1 MPNERAILCG
11 SASSGSNGQAA
22 TALQLRIDNEVH
34 LKSDDLSR
42 PVSANIPTVF
52 ADLIEIA
59 TYVYVADQAVT
70 RGGDGVENV
79 GADWRR
85 RLLFT
90 IPVRNPKF
98 WRKPEVMT
106 ALVETLS
113 FLSEDEYHFDFVD
126 LTHPRPI
133 QHYLPFSKTGK
144 AQAIQEV
151 VLFSGG
157 LDSLGG
163 AVQEVVRDKRGIA
176 LVNHRPT
183 EKLSRR
189 YRRLQELLAAKATEV
204 GAPQPVHV
212 PVHINKEKGLGKEY
226 TQRSRSFLYASLA
239 ATIAQAYDLSRIR
252 FYENGVVSLNLPLS
266 PQVVGAKAT
275 RTTHPR
281 VIGGFA
287 RILSLVAD
295 RTFAVENPYIWKTKS
310 EVVKHIA
317 EAGCGEFIKYA
328 TSCTHTWEL
337 TKLRTHC
344 GTCSQ
349 CIDRRFAVLA
359 AGAEAMDP
367 AEAYGVDLLL
377 HARSEGES
385 RTMLAAYVE
394 TASEVTK
401 QSAIEFF
408 SRYGEVGR
416 VVRHLHGSADVAA
429 MQIYDL
435 YQRHSKQVVKV
446 VDDGIAAHA
455 SAIRNRELPDSC
467 LLRLVCD
474 ATIPLSMVSPTAAP
488 ATGSSWIGDLPKRK
502 SKDSP
507 TAGPATPAQPALAL
521 KDYAFRKR
529 GQAWVVRHAGQQ
541 DFILLPSKGAA
552 YIHLL
557 LSSPRQ
563 ALSAVSMAYQVAR
576 VPQQY
581 ILGDAGERSD
591 KEAQAAYRARYQELQ
606 EEMVQAEKDNDE
618 ATKNRVRDE
627 MKALADELKNRGWGG
642 RPKKEHSDRDRVRKS
657 VGAAIRRAVEQIA
670 EYDKELSD
678 HLQPPRLRCGN
689 SPVYD
694 PGSDVDWDL

>member
-11 SASSGSNGQAA
+11 SAPASGNGQAA
-22 TALQLRIDNEVH
+22 KSLQLRLDDEVH
-34 LKSDDLSR
+34 LTSDDLSR
-42 PVSANIPTVF
+42 PVSANIPTTF

-90 IPVRNPKF
+90 IPVRNLKF
-98 WRKPEVMT
+98 WRRADVMT

-113 FLSEDEYHFDFVD
+113 FLSEDEYHFEFVD
-126 LTHPRPI
+126 LTKPRPI
-133 QHYLPFSKTGK
+133 QHYLPFSKTGRP
-144 AQAIQEV
+144 QAIEEV

-189 YRRLQELLAAKATEV
+189 YRRMQEMLAAKATEV

-212 PVHINKEKGLGKEY
+212 PVHINKEKGLGREY
-226 TQRSRSFLYASLA
+226 TQRSRSFLYASIA
-239 ATIAQAYDLSRIR
+239 ATIAQAYELSRIR

-281 VIGGFA
+281 VLEGFA

-295 RTFAVENPYIWKTKS
+295 RPFAVENPYIWKTKS
-310 EVVKHIA
+310 EIVKHIA
-317 EAGCGEFIKYA
+317 EAGCGDFIKYS
-328 TSCTHTWEL
+328 TSCTHPWKL
-337 TKLRTHC
+337 TKFRTHC

-359 AGAEAMDP
+359 AGAEALDP

-377 HARSEGES
+377 HARAEGES

-401 QSAIEFF
+401 QSATEFF

-416 VVRHLHGSADVAA
+416 VVRHLDGSADMAA
-429 MQIYDL
+429 LKIYEL

-446 VDDGIAAHA
+446 VDEGIAAHA
-455 SAIRNRELPDSC
+455 TAIRNRELPDSC

-474 ATIPLSMVSPTAAP
+474 TAIPLSVVSPTAAP
-488 ATGSSWIGDLPKRK
+488 AAPQE
-502 SKDSP
+502 P
-507 TAGPATPAQPALAL
+507 QLAL
-521 KDYAFRKR
+521 EDFVFRKK
-529 GQAWVVRHAGQQ
+529 GQAWVVRHNGKQ

-552 YIHLL
+552 YLHLL

-563 ALSAVSMAYQVAR
+563 FLSAVSMAFQVAR
-576 VPQQY
+576 VPQQF

-606 EEMVQAEKDNDE
+606 EEQAQAEKDNDE
-618 ATKNRVRDE
+618 ATKNRVRQE
-627 MKALADELKNRGWGG
+627 MTSLADELKDRGWGG
-642 RPKKEHSDRDRVRKS
+642 RPKKEHSDRDRVRKA
-657 VGAAIRRAVEQIA
+657 VGIAIRRAVENIA
-670 EYDKELSD
+670 KYDKELAE
-678 HLQPPRLRCGN
+678 HFQPPRLCCGN

-694 PGSDVDWDL
+694 PDSDIDWDL

>member
-11 SASSGSNGQAA
+11 NAPAKNNGQA
-22 TALQLRIDNEVH
+22 TEKSVRLRLWGRGAEVH

-42 PVSANIPTVF
+42 PVSTDIPTTF

-59 TYVYVADQAVT
+59 TYVYAADQAVT

-85 RLLFT
+85 RLLFS
-90 IPVRNPKF
+90 IPVRNASF
-98 WRKPEVMT
+98 WRRPEVMA

-113 FLSEDEYHFDFVD
+113 FLSEDEYHFEFID
-126 LTHPRPI
+126 LTNPPPLQR
-133 QHYLPFSKTGK
+133 YLPFPKSGKT
-144 AQAIQEV
+144 QAVEEV

-163 AVQEVVRDKRGIA
+163 AVQEVVQDKRSVVLI
-176 LVNHRPT
+176 NHRPT
-183 EKLSRR
+183 EKMSRR
-189 YRRLQELLAAKATEV
+189 YRHLQELLAAKATEV

-212 PVHINKEKGLGKEY
+212 PVHINKEKGLGREY
-226 TQRSRSFLYASLA
+226 TQRSRSFLYASIA
-239 ATIAQAYDLSRIR
+239 ATVAQAYELSRIR

-281 VIGGFA
+281 VIKGFA
-287 RILSLVAD
+287 RILSLVAERD
-295 RTFAVENPYIWKTKS
+295 FKVENPYIWKTKS
-310 EVVKHIA
+310 DVVKHIVDS
-317 EAGCGEFIKYA
+317 GCGEMIKYA

-337 TKLRTHC
+337 TKLKTHC

-349 CIDRRFAVLA
+349 CIDRRFAVLG
-359 AGAEAMDP
+359 AGARAHDP
-367 AEAYGVDLLL
+367 GEAYGVDLLL
-377 HARSEGES
+377 DARSEGES

-401 QSAIEFF
+401 LSAMDFF
-408 SRYGEVGR
+408 GRYGEVGR
-416 VVRHLHGSADVAA
+416 VVNHLPGTPDMAA
-429 MQIYDL
+429 LQMYEM

-446 VDDGIAAHA
+446 VDDAIAGHA

-474 ATIPLSMVSPTAAP
+474 TAVPMSAVSPTAAP
-488 ATGSSWIGDLPKRK
+488 AVPQ
-502 SKDSP
+502 
-507 TAGPATPAQPALAL
+507 QPQLAL
-521 KDYAFRKR
+521 KDYVFRKK
-529 GQAWVVRHAGQQ
+529 GQAWVVRHNSNQ

-552 YIHLL
+552 YLHLL
-557 LSSPRQ
+557 LSNPRH
-563 ALSAVSMAYQVAR
+563 ALSAVSLAFQVAR
-576 VPQQY
+576 VPQQF

-606 EEMVQAEKDNDE
+606 EEMAQAEKDNDE
-618 ATKNRVRDE
+618 ATKSRVRDE
-627 MKALADELKNRGWGG
+627 MKTLADELKNRGWGG

-670 EYDKELSD
+670 EYDKGLAE
-678 HLQPPRLRCGN
+678 HFQPPRLRCGN
-689 SPVYD
+689 SPVYEPD
-694 PGSDVDWDL
+694 SDVDWDL

>member
-11 SASSGSNGQAA
+11 SATSGGSRQAA
-22 TALQLRIDNEVH
+22 KSLQLRIGNEVH

-42 PVSANIPTVF
+42 PVTADIPSVF

-90 IPVRNPKF
+90 VPVRNVKF
-98 WRKPEVMT
+98 WRNPEVME

-113 FLSEDEYHFDFVD
+113 FLSEDEYHFEFVE
-126 LTHPRPI
+126 LLKPR
-133 QHYLPFSKTGK
+133 QMQQYLPFSKTGK
-144 AQAIQEV
+144 TQAVQEV
-151 VLFSGG
+151 ILFSGG

-163 AVQEVVRDKRGIA
+163 AVQEVILDKRPVA

-183 EKLSRR
+183 EKMSRR
-189 YRRLQELLAAKATEV
+189 YRHLQEMLSSKARDV
-204 GAPQPVHV
+204 NAPQPVHV
-212 PVHINKEKGLGKEY
+212 PVRINKEKRLSREY
-226 TQRSRSFLYASLA
+226 TQRSRSFLYASIA

-252 FYENGVVSLNLPLS
+252 FYENGVVSLNLPVS

-281 VIGGFA
+281 VINGFS
-287 RILSLVAD
+287 RIFSLVAD
-295 RTFAVENPYIWKTKS
+295 RTFAIENPFVWKTKP
-310 EVVKHIA
+310 EVVKQIVD
-317 EAGCGEFIKYA
+317 AGCGEFIKYA

-337 TKLRTHC
+337 TKLTTHC

-359 AGAEAMDP
+359 AGAAAMDP
-367 AEAYGVDLLL
+367 AEAYGVDLLV
-377 HARSEGES
+377 HPRAEGES

-394 TASEVTK
+394 TASNVSK
-401 QSAIEFF
+401 QSAVEFF

-416 VVRHLHGSADVAA
+416 VVRHLNGSADVTA

-446 VDDGIAAHA
+446 VDEGIAAHA
-455 SAIRNRELPDSC
+455 SEIRSRLLPDSC

-474 ATIPLSMVSPTAAP
+474 TAIPLSTTSPTSAP
-488 ATGSSWIGDLPKRK
+488 SQH
-502 SKDSP
+502 P
-507 TAGPATPAQPALAL
+507 TLAL
-521 KDYAFRKR
+521 SDNVFRKK
-529 GQAWVVRHAGQQ
+529 GQAWVVRHAGRP
-541 DFILLPSKGAA
+541 DFILLSSKGAA

-557 LSSPRQ
+557 LSNPQ
-563 ALSAVSMAYQVAR
+563 HPLSAVSMAYQVAR
-576 VPQQY
+576 VPEQY
-581 ILGDAGERSD
+581 NLGDAGERND
-591 KEAQAAYRARYQELQ
+591 KDARTAYRARYEELQ
-606 EEMVQAEKDNDE
+606 EELAEADKNNDE
-618 ATKNRVRDE
+618 ATKMRLFEERDS
-627 MKALADELKNRGWGG
+627 LAHELKNQGWGG
-642 RPKKEHSDRDRVRKS
+642 RAKKEDSDRNRLRKA
-657 VGAAIRRAVEQIA
+657 VGVAIRRAIEQIA
-670 EYDKELSD
+670 KYDKDLAD

-689 SPVYD
+689 NPVYD
-694 PGSDVDWDL
+694 PGSDIDWAMW

>member
-11 SASSGSNGQAA
+11 NAPASGNGQSAKS
-22 TALQLRIDNEVH
+22 LQLRLDDEVH
-34 LKSDDLSR
+34 LKGDDLSR

-59 TYVYVADQAVT
+59 TYVYVADQAVK
-70 RGGDGVENV
+70 RGGNGVENV

-98 WRKPEVMT
+98 WRKPDVMT

-113 FLSEDEYHFDFVD
+113 FLSEDEYHFDFID

-144 AQAIQEV
+144 TQAIQEV
-151 VLFSGG
+151 MLFSGG

-204 GAPQPVHV
+204 GAPQPLHV
-212 PVHINKEKGLGKEY
+212 PVHINKEKGLGGEY
-226 TQRSRSFLYASLA
+226 TQRSRSFLYASIA

-281 VIGGFA
+281 VIKGFA
-287 RILSLVAD
+287 RILSLVAERD
-295 RTFAVENPYIWKTKS
+295 FKVDNPYIWKTKS
-310 EVVKHIA
+310 EVVKHIVDS
-317 EAGCGEFIKYA
+317 GCGEMIKYA
-328 TSCTHTWEL
+328 TSCTHTWGR
-337 TKLRTHC
+337 TKLKTHC

-349 CIDRRFAVLA
+349 CIDRRFAVLG
-359 AGAEAMDP
+359 AGAEALDP
-367 AEAYGVDLLL
+367 GEAYEVDLLL
-377 HARSEGES
+377 DPRSEGEP

-401 QSAIEFF
+401 LSATDFF
-408 SRYGEVGR
+408 GRYGEVGR
-416 VVRHLHGSADVAA
+416 VVNHLPGTPDMAA
-429 MQIYDL
+429 LQMYEM

-446 VDDGIAAHA
+446 VDDAIAGHA

-467 LLRLVCD
+467 LLRLACD
-474 ATIPLSMVSPTAAP
+474 TAIPMSMVSPTAAP
-488 ATGSSWIGDLPKRK
+488 ATPQE
-502 SKDSP
+502 P
-507 TAGPATPAQPALAL
+507 QLAL
-521 KDYAFRKR
+521 KDFVFRKK
-529 GQAWVVRHAGQQ
+529 GQAWVVRHKGKQ

-552 YIHLL
+552 YLHLL

-563 ALSAVSMAYQVAR
+563 LLSAVNMAFQVAR
-576 VPQQY
+576 VPQQF
-581 ILGDAGERSD
+581 ILGDAGERST
-591 KEAQAAYRARYQELQ
+591 KEAQAAYRAHYQELQ
-606 EEMVQAEKDNDE
+606 EEMGRAEKDNDE
-618 ATKNRVRDE
+618 ATKDRVRGE
-627 MKALADELKNRGWGG
+627 MNILADELKDRSWGG
-642 RPKKEHSDRDRVRKS
+642 RPKKEHSDRDRIRKA
-657 VGAAIRRAVEQIA
+657 VGIAIHRAIEQIA
-670 EYDKELSD
+670 EYDKELAA
-678 HLQPPRLRCGN
+678 HFQPPRLRCGN

-694 PGSDVDWDL
+694 PGSDIDWDL

>member
-11 SASSGSNGQAA
+11 SASAGGNGQAA
-22 TALQLRIDNEVH
+22 PALQLRLDNEVH
-34 LKSDDLSR
+34 LKGDDLSR

-90 IPVRNPKF
+90 IPVRNLKF

-163 AVQEVVRDKRGIA
+163 AVQEVVCDKRGIA

-212 PVHINKEKGLGKEY
+212 PVHINKEKGLGREY
-226 TQRSRSFLYASLA
+226 TQRSRSFLYASIA

-281 VIGGFA
+281 VLGGFA

-317 EAGCGEFIKYA
+317 DAGCGEFIKYA

-359 AGAEAMDP
+359 AGAEATDP
-367 AEAYGVDLLL
+367 ADAYGVDLLL
-377 HARSEGES
+377 HARTEGES
-385 RTMLAAYVE
+385 RTMLASYVE
-394 TASEVTK
+394 TASAVTK
-401 QSAIEFF
+401 QSATEFF

-474 ATIPLSMVSPTAAP
+474 TAIPMSMVSPTAAP
-488 ATGSSWIGDLPKRK
+488 PVA
-502 SKDSP
+502 
-507 TAGPATPAQPALAL
+507 AQPSPAI
-521 KDYAFRKR
+521 KDYVFQKK
-529 GQAWVVRHAGQQ
+529 GQAWLLRHAGCR

-563 ALSAVSMAYQVAR
+563 ALSAVSMAYRVAR

-581 ILGDAGERSD
+581 ILGDAGERFD
-591 KEAQAAYRARYQELQ
+591 KEAQAAYRARYEELQ
-606 EEMVQAEKDNDE
+606 EEMAEAERDNDE
-618 ATKNRVRDE
+618 AAKTRIRKE
-627 MKALADELKNRGWGG
+627 MAELAHELKNRNWAG
-642 RPKKEHSDRDRVRKS
+642 RAKKEHSDRDRVRKA
-657 VGAAIRRAVEQIA
+657 VRAAIRRAVEQIA
-670 EYDKELSD
+670 EYDKELAD

-689 SPVYD
+689 DPVYD
-694 PGSDVDWDL
+694 PGSDIDWDL

>member
-11 SASSGSNGQAA
+11 SAHASGNGYASKS
-22 TALQLRIDNEVH
+22 LQLRIDDEIH

-42 PVSANIPTVF
+42 PVSANIPTTF

-70 RGGDGVENV
+70 RGGNGVENA

-85 RLLFT
+85 KLLFT
-90 IPVRNPKF
+90 IPVRNLNF
-98 WRKPEVMT
+98 WRRPEMMQ

-113 FLSEDEYHFDFVD
+113 FLSEDEYHFEFVD

-133 QHYLPFSKTGK
+133 QHYLPFPKTGRP
-144 AQAIQEV
+144 QAVEQV

-189 YRRLQELLAAKATEV
+189 YRRLQELLAAKAKEV

-212 PVHINKEKGLGKEY
+212 PVHINKEKGLGREY
-226 TQRSRSFLYASLA
+226 TQRSRSFLYASIA
-239 ATIAQAYDLSRIR
+239 ATVAQAYELSRIR
-252 FYENGVVSLNLPLS
+252 FYENGVVSLTLPLS

-281 VIGGFA
+281 VLDGFA

-295 RTFAVENPYIWKTKS
+295 RPFAVENPYTWKTKS

-317 EAGCGEFIKYA
+317 DAGCGELIKYA
-328 TSCTHTWEL
+328 TSCTHTWEV

-359 AGAEAMDP
+359 AGAGALDP

-377 HARSEGES
+377 DARAEGES
-385 RTMLAAYVE
+385 RTMMAAYVE

-401 QSAIEFF
+401 LSAIEFF

-416 VVRHLHGSADVAA
+416 IVRHLNGSADMAA
-429 MQIYDL
+429 LKIYEL

-446 VDDGIAAHA
+446 VDEGIAAHA
-455 SAIRNRELPDSC
+455 TAIRNRELPDSC

-474 ATIPLSMVSPTAAP
+474 AAVPLSVLSPSVAPAAP
-488 ATGSSWIGDLPKRK
+488 QEPQLAM
-502 SKDSP
+502 KDFV
-507 TAGPATPAQPALAL
+507 
-521 KDYAFRKR
+521 FRKK
-529 GQAWVVRHAGQQ
+529 GHAWVVRHNGKE
-541 DFILLPSKGAA
+541 DFILTPSKGAA
-552 YIHLL
+552 YLHLL
-557 LSSPRQ
+557 LSSPHQ
-563 ALSAVSMAYQVAR
+563 ALSAVSMAFQVAC
-576 VPQQY
+576 VPQQF

-591 KEAQAAYRARYQELQ
+591 KDSKAAYRARYEELK
-606 EEMVQAEKDNDE
+606 EELAQAVKDNDE
-618 ATKNRVRDE
+618 ATKERVREE
-627 MKALADELKNRGWGG
+627 MGSLADELRDRGWGG
-642 RPKKEHSDRDRVRKS
+642 KAKKEHSYHDRIRKA
-657 VGAAIRRAVEQIA
+657 VGNAIHRAVEQIGQ
-670 EYDKELSD
+670 YDKELAK
-678 HLQPPRLRCGN
+678 HLQAQIRCGN
-689 SPVYD
+689 NPVYD
-694 PGSDVDWDL
+694 PGEPIDWDL

>member
-11 SASSGSNGQAA
+11 SASSGGNGQAA

-34 LKSDDLSR
+34 LKGDDLSR
-42 PVSANIPTVF
+42 PVSANVPTVF

-90 IPVRNPKF
+90 IPVRNLKF

-113 FLSEDEYHFDFVD
+113 FLSEDEYHFEFVE

-212 PVHINKEKGLGKEY
+212 PVHINKEKGLGREY
-226 TQRSRSFLYASLA
+226 TQRSRSFLYASIA

-281 VIGGFA
+281 VLGGFA

-295 RTFAVENPYIWKTKS
+295 RTFVVENPYIWKTKS

-317 EAGCGEFIKYA
+317 DAGCGEFIKYA

-359 AGAEAMDP
+359 AGAEAVDP

-377 HARSEGES
+377 HARAEGES

-394 TASEVTK
+394 TASAVTK
-401 QSAIEFF
+401 QSATEFF

-416 VVRHLHGSADVAA
+416 VVRHLNGSADVAA

-474 ATIPLSMVSPTAAP
+474 TAIPLSMVSPTAAP
-488 ATGSSWIGDLPKRK
+488 AMPSAP
-502 SKDSP
+502 P
-507 TAGPATPAQPALAL
+507 LAL
-521 KDYAFRKR
+521 NDYAFRKK
-529 GQAWVVRHAGQQ
+529 GQAWVVRYAGRP

-552 YIHLL
+552 YLHLL

-563 ALSAVSMAYQVAR
+563 ALSAVSMAFQVAR
-576 VPQQY
+576 APQQF

-591 KEAQAAYRARYQELQ
+591 KEAQAAYRARYEELQ
-606 EEMVQAEKDNDE
+606 EDKARAERDNDE
-618 ATKNRVRDE
+618 AAKTRIRDE
-627 MKALADELKNRGWGG
+627 MKSLADELENRNWGR
-642 RPKKEHSDRDRVRKS
+642 RPKKEHSDRDRVRKA
-657 VGAAIRRAVEQIA
+657 VGIAIQRAVKQIA
-670 EYDKELSD
+670 EYDKELAE
-678 HLQPPRLRCGN
+678 HLRTPRLRCGN
-689 SPVYD
+689 NPVYD
-694 PGSDVDWDL
+694 PGTDIDWDL

>member
-11 SASSGSNGQAA
+11 SATSGGSRQAA
-22 TALQLRIDNEVH
+22 KSLQLRIGNEVH

-42 PVSANIPTVF
+42 PVTADIPSVF

-90 IPVRNPKF
+90 VPVRNVKF
-98 WRKPEVMT
+98 WRNPEVME

-113 FLSEDEYHFDFVD
+113 FLSEDEYHFEFVE
-126 LTHPRPI
+126 LLKPR
-133 QHYLPFSKTGK
+133 QMQQYLPFSKTGK
-144 AQAIQEV
+144 TQAVQEV
-151 VLFSGG
+151 ILFSGG

-163 AVQEVVRDKRGIA
+163 AVQEVILDKRPVA

-183 EKLSRR
+183 EKMSRR
-189 YRRLQELLAAKATEV
+189 YRHLQEMLSSKARDV
-204 GAPQPVHV
+204 NAPQPVHV
-212 PVHINKEKGLGKEY
+212 PVRINKEKRLSREY
-226 TQRSRSFLYASLA
+226 TQRSRSFLYASIA

-252 FYENGVVSLNLPLS
+252 FYENGVVSLNLPVS

-281 VIGGFA
+281 VINGFS
-287 RILSLVAD
+287 RIFSLVAD
-295 RTFAVENPYIWKTKS
+295 RTFAIENPFVWKTKP
-310 EVVKHIA
+310 EVVKQIVD
-317 EAGCGEFIKYA
+317 AGCGEFIKYA

-337 TKLRTHC
+337 TKLTTHC

-359 AGAEAMDP
+359 AGAAAMDP
-367 AEAYGVDLLL
+367 AEAYGVDLLV
-377 HARSEGES
+377 HPRAEGES
-385 RTMLAAYVE
+385 RTMIAAYVE
-394 TASEVTK
+394 TASNVTK
-401 QSAIEFF
+401 QSAVEFF

-416 VVRHLHGSADVAA
+416 VVRHLNGSADVSA

-446 VDDGIAAHA
+446 VDEGIAAHA
-455 SAIRNRELPDSC
+455 SEIRSRLLPDSC

-474 ATIPLSMVSPTAAP
+474 TAIPLSMTLPTSEP
-488 ATGSSWIGDLPKRK
+488 V
-502 SKDSP
+502 
-507 TAGPATPAQPALAL
+507 TPQEPQLAL
-521 KDYAFRKR
+521 KKFVFRKK
-529 GQAWVVRHAGQQ
+529 GQAWVVRHSGKQ

-552 YIHLL
+552 YLHLL

-563 ALSAVSMAYQVAR
+563 PVSAVNLAFQVAR
-576 VPQQY
+576 VPHQF

-606 EEMVQAEKDNDE
+606 EEMTQAEKDNDE
-618 ATKNRVRDE
+618 ATQNRVRSE
-627 MKALADELKNRGWGG
+627 MNDLADELKDRGWGG
-642 RPKKEHSDRDRVRKS
+642 RPKKEHNDRDRVRKS
-657 VGAAIRRAVEQIA
+657 VGIAIRRAVKQIA
-670 EYDKELSD
+670 EYDKELAEHFQS
-678 HLQPPRLRCGN
+678 PRLRCGN
-689 SPVYD
+689 SPIYEPD
-694 PGSDVDWDL
+694 SDIDWDL